1 MENFVWLLVDAEQ
14 MLIFAFTQP
23 VTQKKKNLYLNL
35 VKFPNEGYLLV
46 GVHFPTKGNS
56 SIWDLRGK
64 RPTGLIE
71 KGREL
76 DQQ

>member
-14 MLIFAFTQP
+14 MLIFAFTQLL
-23 VTQKKKNLYLNL
+23 TQKKKLYLDL

-56 SIWDLRGK
+56 SIWDLQGK

-71 KGREL
+71 KERQL
-76 DQQ
+76 D